1 MEVPPPNSLLLRLL
15 EGMLEASFFVLGVFF
30 KALGWVFDEL
40 SIFVG
45 LLFCFALTV
54 LAVRLMLKVISLP
67 MQRRERAR
75 MFLALLETGTQGGRP
90 VEQTIIE
97 LARRRDRSM
106 GVELHQLAAHLE
118 QSLPL
123 MAALERV
130 PRLLPPA
137 MLAMLRAGAE
147 SGDLRRVLPCCRAL
161 VREPAFN
168 QQTWVHQL
176 VTLGVVY
183 LPMQFWW
190 VALARVVV
198 WPKFEEIL
206 KDMAGEEGARL
217 RLFDMNQVDSL
228 WVGFAFFV
236 CLPITV
242 VAAAHLVGPKAFQ
255 LLWPGKPDASG
266 RIPDS
271 WVERLRQRVEL
282 LLPWVCRRKQRD
294 FSAMLALL
302 LDTGLPEAKAVQLA
316 GESTANLV
324 LAARAR
330 RVAGELARGVKLTE
344 ALRLMDDSG
353 QLAWRLANAAQ
364 GKTTF
369 RAALAGWHDAL
380 DARAT
385 QQEQVAA
392 HVTATLSV
400 LANGLFVGLFA
411 YAMFHGLI
419 TLVNVAGEW

>member
-1 MEVPPPNSLLLRLL
+1 MEAPRPNSLLLRAL
-15 EGMLEASFFVLGVFF
+15 EGMMEASFVVLGHFF
-30 KALGWVFDEL
+30 AALGWAFEQL
-40 SIFVG
+40 SMPVG
-45 LLFCFALTV
+45 LLLCFSLIA
-54 LAVRLMLKVISLP
+54 LAVRLMQAVISQP

-75 MFLALLETGTQGGRP
+75 MFLALLESGMQGGRP

-97 LARRRDRSM
+97 LARRRERSM
-106 GVELHQLAAHLE
+106 GVELHLLAAHLE
-118 QSLPL
+118 KGQPL

-137 MLAMLRAGAE
+137 MLAMLRAGAA

-198 WPKFEEIL
+198 WPKFEAIL
-206 KDMAGEEGARL
+206 KDMAGEEGGRL
-217 RLFDMNQVDSL
+217 RLFDMNQVDCL
-228 WVGFAFFV
+228 WVGFVLFV
-236 CLPITV
+236 CLPIMAVT
-242 VAAAHLVGPKAFQ
+242 AAHLAGPKAFQ
-255 LLWPGKPDASG
+255 HLWPGKPDANG
-266 RIPDS
+266 RFPDR
-271 WVERLRQRVEL
+271 WVERLRQRIEL
-282 LLPWVCRRKQRD
+282 LLPWVRRRKQRD
-294 FSAMLALL
+294 FSAMLTLL
-302 LDTGLPEAKAVQLA
+302 LDAGMPEAQAVQLA

-330 RVAGELARGVKLTE
+330 RVAEELARGVKLTE
-344 ALRLMDDSG
+344 ALRQMDDSG
-353 QLAWRLANAAQ
+353 QLAWRLTNAAQ

-369 RAALAGWHDAL
+369 RTALAGWHDAL

-385 QQEQVAA
+385 QQEQIAA
-392 HVTATLSV
+392 HAIATASV
-400 LANGLFVGLFA
+400 LVNGLFVGLFA
-411 YAMFHGLI
+411 YVMFHSLI
-419 TLVNVAGEW
+419 TLVHVAGEW

>member
-1 MEVPPPNSLLLRLL
+1 MEVPRPNSLLLRVL
-15 EGMLEASFFVLGVFF
+15 EDVLEASFVVIGLFF
-30 KALGWVFDEL
+30 KVLGWVFNEL
-40 SIFVG
+40 PTFIG
-45 LLFCFALTV
+45 LLFCFALV
-54 LAVRLMLKVISLP
+54 IVAVRMMHGVISQP
-67 MQRRERAR
+67 MRRRERAR
-75 MFLALLETGTQGGRP
+75 MFLALLESGTQGGRP
-90 VEQTIIE
+90 VEQTIIQ
-97 LARRRDRSM
+97 LARRREQSM
-106 GVELHQLAAHLE
+106 GVELHQLAAYLE
-118 QSLPL
+118 QGLPL

-161 VREPAFN
+161 VREQAFN
-168 QQTWVHQL
+168 QQSWVHEL
-176 VTLGVVY
+176 VTLGIVY

-190 VALARVVV
+190 VALVRIVV

-206 KDMAGEEGARL
+206 KDMAGENGAPQ
-217 RLFDMNQVDSL
+217 LFDISQLDSL

-236 CLPITV
+236 CLPIMV
-242 VAAAHLVGPKAFQ
+242 VATVHLLGPKAFQ
-255 LLWPGKPDASG
+255 HLCPGKPDANG
-266 RIPDS
+266 RIPDNG
-271 WVERLRQRVEL
+271 VERLLQRVEL
-282 LLPWVCRRKQRD
+282 LLPWVRRRKQRD
-294 FSAMLALL
+294 FSAILALL
-302 LDTGLPEAKAVQLA
+302 LDAGMPEAKAVRLA

-324 LAARAR
+324 LASRAR
-330 RVAGELARGVKLTE
+330 HVAEELARGVKLTE

-353 QLAWRLANAAQ
+353 QLAWRLTNAAQ

-392 HVTATLSV
+392 HATATLSV

>member
-1 MEVPPPNSLLLRLL
+1 MEVPRPNSLLLRVL
-15 EGMLEASFFVLGVFF
+15 EGMLEGSFVLIGLFF

-40 SIFVG
+40 SMLVG
-45 LLFCFALTV
+45 LLLCLGLVV
-54 LAVRLMLKVISLP
+54 LAVRAMHAMVSQP
-67 MQRRERAR
+67 MRRRERAR
-75 MFLALLETGTQGGRP
+75 MFLALLGSGTQGKQP
-90 VEQTIIE
+90 VEQTIIQ
-97 LARRRDRSM
+97 LARRREQSM
-106 GVELHQLAAHLE
+106 GVELHQLAAYLE
-118 QSLPL
+118 QGIPL

-161 VREPAFN
+161 VREQAFN
-168 QQTWVHQL
+168 QQSWVHEL

-190 VALARVVV
+190 VALVRVVV

-206 KDMAGEEGARL
+206 KDMAGENGTL
-217 RLFDMNQVDSL
+217 QLFDMSRVDSL

-236 CLPITV
+236 CLPLIGV
-242 VAAAHLVGPKAFQ
+242 GAAHLLGPKAFQ
-255 LLWPGKPDASG
+255 HLFPGRPDANG
-266 RIPDS
+266 RIPDN
-271 WVERLRQRVEL
+271 WVERLLQRVEL
-282 LLPWVCRRKQRD
+282 LLPWVRRRKQRD

-302 LDTGLPEAKAVQLA
+302 LDAGMPEAKAVQLA

-324 LAARAR
+324 LASRAR
-330 RVAGELARGVKLTE
+330 HVAEELSRGVKLTE
-344 ALRLMDDSG
+344 ALRQMDDSG
-353 QLAWRLANAAQ
+353 QLAWRLTNAAQ

-392 HVTATLSV
+392 HATATLSV

-419 TLVNVAGEW
+419 TIMNVAGEW